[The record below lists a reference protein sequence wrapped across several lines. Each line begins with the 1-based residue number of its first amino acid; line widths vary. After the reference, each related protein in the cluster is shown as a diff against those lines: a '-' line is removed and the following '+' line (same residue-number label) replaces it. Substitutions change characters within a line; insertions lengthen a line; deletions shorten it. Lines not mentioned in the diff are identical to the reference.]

1 MGDVEVGTEP
11 RSRFAELDLACH
23 EAVRDAWS
31 EMNRI
36 VAEGTVA
43 RLATA
48 AEKHR
53 AVLDSIAIEDEVS
66 KDPDERSRRIAE
78 YRRTVDSELLEV
90 LIASVGSETSG
101 VRIADVM
108 SAAIQETIARAKELP
123 ETVEDEWPHDA
134 LAPKPSDSMGRKV
147 GKSLARIFST
157 ARKAGDSR
165 TAPFR
170 AVALDHIASEV
181 VPSEDQALVDALLA
195 WAAWARE
202 LEATFTKWASVALP
216 ELARAAERD
225 REDVEEGWVAL
236 REAALGLQTS
246 LEALASESPLADMV
260 AAAEARLG
268 LSAGA
273 LQAEYAVAGSFL
285 LPQPQVETPFPGLA
299 RGRRLVISFD
309 PWETAITNRYRLY
322 SSLLDVLSGADGV
335 SERLVKTL
343 RERCLPPPE
352 AFPAAAES
360 LEKLL
365 PEISAGDAE
374 VLAAL
379 EKRVRD
385 ALQPIIEIVPSQ
397 EAVERVVT
405 NASNSTV
412 DALGAL
418 VRQPPATV
426 EVRADPSRLPSNKK
440 PDLRAVP
447 AQELA
452 LQSFDA
458 LRIERIRSAANSVIE
473 GVEALRVRL
482 QGLQDVYDFAA
493 EAARKE
499 LEEGEPEAESRAA
512 DLVSEAIRSMAE
524 SLRLEVGELDS
535 IVEGPQNRLTD
546 EISAGS
552 LGLMDRVAAGG
563 VQAQLLA
570 ARSRFAD
577 LRAQVNERWGPPVDR
592 FAKKVMIRAVRIR
605 RLLTRGFNRGTEIV
619 GGTSGAAGAS
629 SRSVKRL
636 ADVKSMTDDLPLV
649 YQRLFTF
656 EPLTD
661 SALLS
666 GRSSEMA
673 DAMRRW
679 ENWKAE
685 DGVPLIVE
693 GRQGSGITSFVNV
706 LAATLEA
713 DEGRLVQIGLPDR
726 IMDEAEVARLLAES
740 LELESCS
747 TLDDVSAAVFSAED
761 GSLPNIVTL
770 DNLEHLF
777 LRIPGGT
784 DLIERLLTLMA
795 ETEPRIF
802 WIGGVSTS
810 AWQLVSAGEPTA
822 VSQVGV
828 LKLAPLEGEE
838 LKEAIL
844 VRHRRSGLPLTF
856 EEPADGRRLLKRKLI
871 RARDGAS
878 KKEILQTDF
887 FEQLQRTSGGHM
899 RLAIFQWLTAVDFEA
914 GDGVLVHP
922 PERPNFSLL
931 ESLALTQS
939 FTLKAFLE
947 HRTLTLDEHDRIF
960 RLPRQESFQIFE
972 SLGNRHLIAPVRP
985 PSDGQP
991 KGSEVVEGLRYQVA
1005 PVLAGAVISH
1015 LTGRNIVH

>member
-1 MGDVEVGTEP
+1 MVDTEVTTEP
-11 RSRFAELDLACH
+11 RSRFGELEEACH
-23 EAVRDAWS
+23 AAVRDAWT
-31 EMNRI
+31 EMNR
-36 VAEGTVA
+36 VVSEGTHSRLKTVA
-43 RLATA
+43 DRHGELLATIGL
-48 AEKHR
+48 EGD
-53 AVLDSIAIEDEVS
+53 VPE
-66 KDPDERSRRIAE
+66 DPDERARRIAE
-78 YRRTVDSELLEV
+78 YRRVVDSEALDV
-90 LIASVGSETSG
+90 LVASLGSETSG
-101 VRIADVM
+101 TRIADVM

-123 ETVEDEWPHDA
+123 QTVDDEWMSDA
-134 LAPKPSDSMGRKV
+134 LDVRPSDSAARKV
-147 GKSLARIFST
+147 GKSVARVVSA
-157 ARKAGDSR
+157 ARKSGESR

-170 AVALDHIASEV
+170 AVALRHIASEI
-181 VPSEDQALVDALLA
+181 VPAEDQALVDALLA
-195 WAAWARE
+195 WAAWARD
-202 LEATFTKWASVALP
+202 LEAAWTRWASITLP
-216 ELARAAERD
+216 ELARATERD
-225 REDVEEGWVAL
+225 RDDEEEGWIAL
-236 REAALGLQTS
+236 REAALGLQAT
-246 LEALASESPLADMV
+246 LESLASTSPLADHV

-268 LSAGA
+268 LAAGV

-285 LPQPQVETPFPGLA
+285 LPDPQVETPFPGLA
-299 RGRRLVISFD
+299 RGRRLVISFER
-309 PWETAITNRYRLY
+309 WETAITDRYRLY
-322 SSLLDVLSGADGV
+322 SSLLDVLSGAEGV
-335 SERLVKTL
+335 SDRLVRTI
-343 RERCLPPPE
+343 RERCLPPAE
-352 AFPAAAES
+352 AFPAAADS

-365 PEISAGDAE
+365 QPNGSGGAE
-374 VLAAL
+374 GLAKL
-379 EKRVRD
+379 QERVRTE
-385 ALQPIIEIVPSQ
+385 LKPIIDVVPA
-397 EAVERVVT
+397 ETTVERAIA
-405 NASNSTV
+405 NASNTVV

-426 EVRADPSRLPSNKK
+426 EVRADSNRLPSAKK
-440 PDLRAVP
+440 VDLRSIPV
-447 AQELA
+447 QELA

-458 LRIERIRSAANSVIE
+458 LRIERIRAASNSVIE
-473 GVEALRVRL
+473 GVESLRERL
-482 QGLQDVYDFAA
+482 TGLQDVYDFAA

-499 LEEGEPEAESRAA
+499 LEEGEPDAQSRAS

-524 SLRLEVGELDS
+524 SLRLEVAELDA
-535 IVEGPQNRLTD
+535 IVEGPRNRLTD

-592 FAKKVMIRAVRIR
+592 FAKKVVIRAVRIR

-636 ADVKSMTDDLPLV
+636 ADVKTMTGELPLV

-656 EPLTD
+656 DPLTD

-673 DAMRRW
+673 DAKRRW

-706 LAATLEA
+706 LSATLAEE
-713 DEGRLVQIGLPDR
+713 DGRVCQIGLPDR
-726 IMDEAEVARLLAES
+726 IMDEAALATLLAAS
-740 LELESCS
+740 LELETCA
-747 TLDDVSAAVFSAED
+747 TLDAVAAAVFASEEGA
-761 GSLPNIVTL
+761 LPNIVTL

-802 WIGGVSTS
+802 WIGGISTS

-828 LKLAPLEGEE
+828 LKLAPLEGDA

-844 VRHRRSGLPLTF
+844 LRHRRSGLPLTF
-856 EEPADGRRLLKRKLI
+856 EEPQDGRRLLKRKLL

-899 RLAIFQWLTAVDFEA
+899 RLAIFQWLTAIDFDA
-914 GDGVLVHP
+914 GDGVLVHS

-972 SLGNRHLIAPVRP
+972 SLGNRHLIGPVR
-985 PSDGQP
+985 SAEGQP
-991 KGSEVVEGLRYQVA
+991 KGSEVVEDLRYEVA